1 MKAIV
6 LILVALFFQASAYAG
21 CAPWS
26 PCKKGRISADE
37 GYAAAVAASTASSGN
52 VNLTSQEIGVW
63 QQSTGRSGASSPGT
77 AASGAW
83 VPGTSTSHASRQ
95 GTSITSGALSATQ
108 QNASNSTRSNG
119 LTVVDFG
126 QVSEGEGAARN
137 SFGKAGS
144 REGESATGDRESGAT
159 VADGGAVNLANAG
172 ANAAGDSSN
181 WRWTG
186 LLVTGQAAEKLKA
199 LIFQR
204 LQDGNFRSGGERVD
218 FWLILEEAINHAKG
232 NVPVGDAL
240 WDWKARYHL
249 GSDDRT
255 IWTVLNTAGL
265 VLRVATNQ

>member
-37 GYAAAVAASTASSGN
+37 GYAAAVAASTALSGN
-52 VNLTSQEIGVW
+52 ANLTSQEIGVW

-77 AASGAW
+77 AGYGAW
-83 VPGTSTSHASRQ
+83 VPGTSAPHASRQ
-95 GTSITSGALSATQ
+95 GTLITSNTSFATQ
-108 QNASNSTRSNG
+108 KNASNSPRSNR
-119 LTVVDFG
+119 LAVVDFG
-126 QVSEGEGAARN
+126 QASEGGGASRN
-137 SFGKAGS
+137 SFGKGRS
-144 REGESATGDRESGAT
+144 REGENATDDRESGAT
-159 VADGGAVNLANAG
+159 MAGGDAVDLVNAG
-172 ANAAGDSSN
+172 ANAAGESSS

-186 LLVTGQAAEKLKA
+186 LLVNGQAAENLKA

-218 FWLILEEAINHAKG
+218 FWLILEEAIDHARG

-240 WDWKARYHL
+240 WYWKARYSL
-249 GSDDRT
+249 GADDKT
-255 IWTVLNTAGL
+255 IWTVLNTAG
-265 VLRVATNQ
+265 VVSKAAAYQ